1 MSGSRQVMSRD
12 FTVFARGP
20 MTVVI
25 VHKINTCLDEQRAP
39 ELSCATSSP
48 LRPNKGIKWLF
59 FIPKLLFNSYCYFL
73 SLAADENVEIFR
85 AEGERVLRASRVTN
99 ANSPPPKRRR
109 GNLPKDSV
117 NVLRM
122 WLWEHRFNAYPS
134 EAEKQY
140 LSKAANLSVLQ
151 VCNWF
156 INARRRIL
164 PEMIRRE
171 GRDPSN
177 YTITRRA
184 NVKSASSSPS
194 SFYQRSLSPSPERQF
209 EQDFSQHDSEPYFP
223 VCDYKGQFD
232 NYVGC
237 KSPHSL
243 AHGQQHECVSEIP
256 SPNENSS
263 LTPTLDA
270 FSSINLL
277 VEVALNMDE
286 FRKQGKKCL
295 QEVASLSC

>member
-1 MSGSRQVMSRD
+1 MKEE
-12 FTVFARGP
+12 T
-20 MTVVI
+20 
-25 VHKINTCLDEQRAP
+25 
-39 ELSCATSSP
+39 
-48 LRPNKGIKWLF
+48 
-59 FIPKLLFNSYCYFL
+59 
-73 SLAADENVEIFR
+73 
-85 AEGERVLRASRVTN
+85 ERVLRTSRVT
-99 ANSPPPKRRR
+99 NSPPPKRRR

-184 NVKSASSSPS
+184 NVKNPASNTL
-194 SFYQRSLSPSPERQF
+194 YQRQRSLSPSPERHY
-209 EQDFSQHDSEPYFP
+209 EKNYSQHNQGSYFQ
-223 VCDYKGQFD
+223 VSNYQGQLNFL
-232 NYVGC
+232 GC
-237 KSPHSL
+237 KNASS
-243 AHGQQHECVSEIP
+243 HGQQHRSSEMSNKEQNAP
-256 SPNENSS
+256 Q
-263 LTPTLDA
+263 TLDA

-286 FRKQGKKCL
+286 FRKQGKNCL

>member
-1 MSGSRQVMSRD
+1 M
-12 FTVFARGP
+12 
-20 MTVVI
+20 
-25 VHKINTCLDEQRAP
+25 
-39 ELSCATSSP
+39 
-48 LRPNKGIKWLF
+48 
-59 FIPKLLFNSYCYFL
+59 
-73 SLAADENVEIFR
+73 DENVENLR
-85 AEGERVLRASRVTN
+85 EESERVLRASRVTN
-99 ANSPPPKRRR
+99 TNSPPPKRRR

-184 NVKSASSSPS
+184 NIKSASSSPNS
-194 SFYQRSLSPSPERQF
+194 LYQRSLSPSPERQF
-209 EQDFSQHDSEPYFP
+209 EQDFTPNDSESYFP

-237 KSPHSL
+237 KSPTDSL
-243 AHGQQHECVSEIP
+243 SHGQQHECGSEML

-263 LTPTLDA
+263 PSTLDA

-286 FRKQGKKCL
+286 FRKQGKNCF

>member
-1 MSGSRQVMSRD
+1 M
-12 FTVFARGP
+12 
-20 MTVVI
+20 
-25 VHKINTCLDEQRAP
+25 
-39 ELSCATSSP
+39 
-48 LRPNKGIKWLF
+48 
-59 FIPKLLFNSYCYFL
+59 
-73 SLAADENVEIFR
+73 DENVENIR
-85 AEGERVLRASRVTN
+85 EESERVLRASRVT
-99 ANSPPPKRRR
+99 ASPPPKRRR

-184 NVKSASSSPS
+184 NVKNPSPDS
-194 SFYQRSLSPSPERQF
+194 LYQRSLTPSPEPHY
-209 EQDFSQHDSEPYFP
+209 EKDFSRHEQESFFP
-223 VCDYKGQFD
+223 VCDYQGHFE
-232 NYVGC
+232 YVGC
-237 KSPHSL
+237 HSPSSQ
-243 AHGQQHECVSEIP
+243 GQQESDTELP
-256 SPNENSS
+256 ENEQ
-263 LTPTLDA
+263 TAHQTLDA

-286 FRKQGKKCL
+286 FRKQGKNCF
-295 QEVASLSC
+295 QGVTSLSC

>member
-1 MSGSRQVMSRD
+1 M
-12 FTVFARGP
+12 
-20 MTVVI
+20 
-25 VHKINTCLDEQRAP
+25 
-39 ELSCATSSP
+39 
-48 LRPNKGIKWLF
+48 
-59 FIPKLLFNSYCYFL
+59 
-73 SLAADENVEIFR
+73 ENMRE
-85 AEGERVLRASRVTN
+85 ESERVLRASRVS
-99 ANSPPPKRRR
+99 ASPPPKRRR

-184 NVKSASSSPS
+184 NVKNPSPNS
-194 SFYQRSLSPSPERQF
+194 LYQRSLSPSPERQF
-209 EQDFSQHDSEPYFP
+209 EKDFSRHEQDSYFP
-223 VCDYKGQFD
+223 VCDYQGRFE
-232 NYVGC
+232 YVGC
-237 KSPHSL
+237 DSSPSSQ
-243 AHGQQHECVSEIP
+243 GQPDCDAEMSA
-256 SPNENSS
+256 NEQAAQ
-263 LTPTLDA
+263 TLDA

-286 FRKQGKKCL
+286 FRKQGKNCF
-295 QEVASLSC
+295 QGVASLSC

>member
-1 MSGSRQVMSRD
+1 MSVAWLLNPDRLE
-12 FTVFARGP
+12 T
-20 MTVVI
+20 
-25 VHKINTCLDEQRAP
+25 RAF
-39 ELSCATSSP
+39 LYNVSNNSLSSP
-48 LRPNKGIKWLF
+48 
-59 FIPKLLFNSYCYFL
+59 
-73 SLAADENVEIFR
+73 AVDENVENMR
-85 AEGERVLRASRVTN
+85 EESERVLRASRVT
-99 ANSPPPKRRR
+99 ASPPPKRRR

-184 NVKSASSSPS
+184 NVKNPSPNS
-194 SFYQRSLSPSPERQF
+194 LYQRNLSPSPEPHFEKDFTRHDQESYICEYRGQF
-209 EQDFSQHDSEPYFP
+209 E
-223 VCDYKGQFD
+223 
-232 NYVGC
+232 YVGC
-237 KSPHSL
+237 SSPSSQ
-243 AHGQQHECVSEIP
+243 GQPEDCDGEMP
-256 SPNENSS
+256 ANEHH
-263 LTPTLDA
+263 TAQTLDA

-286 FRKQGKKCL
+286 FRKQGKNCFQK
-295 QEVASLSC
+295 VASLSC

>member
-1 MSGSRQVMSRD
+1 MAPHTGKA
-12 FTVFARGP
+12 AR
-20 MTVVI
+20 
-25 VHKINTCLDEQRAP
+25 
-39 ELSCATSSP
+39 
-48 LRPNKGIKWLF
+48 NKRYL
-59 FIPKLLFNSYCYFL
+59 
-73 SLAADENVEIFR
+73 DENVENLR
-85 AEGERVLRASRVTN
+85 QESERVLRVSRVTN

-117 NVLRM
+117 NVLRL

-177 YTITRRA
+177 YTITRRTT
-184 NVKSASSSPS
+184 VKSSPS
-194 SFYQRSLSPSPERQF
+194 SPSNLYQRSLSPSPERHF
-209 EQDFSQHDSEPYFP
+209 DDDFTQHDQAAYFP
-223 VCDYKGQFD
+223 VCDYKKGQFD
-232 NYVGC
+232 NYVAC
-237 KSPHSL
+237 KSPKIHT
-243 AHGQQHECVSEIP
+243 HGQQRESDSEMP
-256 SPNENSS
+256 TSNENSS
-263 LTPTLDA
+263 VTLDA

-286 FRKQGKKCL
+286 FRKQEKKCF
-295 QEVASLSC
+295 QGVASLSC

>member
-1 MSGSRQVMSRD
+1 M
-12 FTVFARGP
+12 
-20 MTVVI
+20 
-25 VHKINTCLDEQRAP
+25 
-39 ELSCATSSP
+39 
-48 LRPNKGIKWLF
+48 
-59 FIPKLLFNSYCYFL
+59 
-73 SLAADENVEIFR
+73 DENVENLR
-85 AEGERVLRASRVTN
+85 EESERVLRASRVAN
-99 ANSPPPKRRR
+99 AGSPPPKRRR

-184 NVKSASSSPS
+184 NVKSSSSSPS
-194 SFYQRSLSPSPERQF
+194 SLYQRSLSPSPERQF
-209 EQDFSQHDSEPYFP
+209 EQDFTQHEQESYFP

-237 KSPHSL
+237 KSPDSL
-243 AHGQQHECVSEIP
+243 SRGAVGQQHDCDSEMP

-263 LTPTLDA
+263 PTLDA

-286 FRKQGKKCL
+286 FRKQGKNCF

>member
-1 MSGSRQVMSRD
+1 MAPHTGKA
-12 FTVFARGP
+12 AR
-20 MTVVI
+20 
-25 VHKINTCLDEQRAP
+25 
-39 ELSCATSSP
+39 
-48 LRPNKGIKWLF
+48 NKRYL
-59 FIPKLLFNSYCYFL
+59 
-73 SLAADENVEIFR
+73 DENVENLR
-85 AEGERVLRASRVTN
+85 QESDRVLRVSRVTN
-99 ANSPPPKRRR
+99 TNTPPPKRRR

-117 NVLRM
+117 NVLRL

-134 EAEKQY
+134 EAEKQH

-184 NVKSASSSPS
+184 SVKSSPS
-194 SFYQRSLSPSPERQF
+194 SPGHLYQRSLSPSPERHF
-209 EQDFSQHDSEPYFP
+209 EDEFSQHEQAAFFP
-223 VCDYKGQFD
+223 VCDYKNGQFE
-232 NYVGC
+232 NYVAC
-237 KSPHSL
+237 KSPNLHTQD
-243 AHGQQHECVSEIP
+243 HGQQLESDSE
-256 SPNENSS
+256 SPTTNQHSS
-263 LTPTLDA
+263 VTLDA

-286 FRKQGKKCL
+286 FRKQGKKCF

>member
-1 MSGSRQVMSRD
+1 MAPH
-12 FTVFARGP
+12 TVKGAR
-20 MTVVI
+20 
-25 VHKINTCLDEQRAP
+25 
-39 ELSCATSSP
+39 
-48 LRPNKGIKWLF
+48 NKRYL
-59 FIPKLLFNSYCYFL
+59 
-73 SLAADENVEIFR
+73 DENVEIFR

-209 EQDFSQHDSEPYFP
+209 EQDFSQHDSESYFP

>member
-1 MSGSRQVMSRD
+1 MSKLFRFSVSASLRSEKLVLFSK
-12 FTVFARGP
+12 
-20 MTVVI
+20 VVLI
-25 VHKINTCLDEQRAP
+25 INFF
-39 ELSCATSSP
+39 SP
-48 LRPNKGIKWLF
+48 
-59 FIPKLLFNSYCYFL
+59 
-73 SLAADENVEIFR
+73 AVDENVENLR
-85 AEGERVLRASRVTN
+85 EESERVLRASRVTN

-184 NVKSASSSPS
+184 SVKSTSSSS
-194 SFYQRSLSPSPERQF
+194 SSLYQRSLSPSPERQF
-209 EQDFSQHDSEPYFP
+209 ENDFTQHDQDTYFP

-237 KSPHSL
+237 ESPSSVT
-243 AHGQQHECVSEIP
+243 HGQQRECGSEMP

-263 LTPTLDA
+263 LSLDA
-270 FSSINLL
+270 FSSIKLL

-286 FRKQGKKCL
+286 FRKQGKNCF
-295 QEVASLSC
+295 QGVASLSC

>member
-1 MSGSRQVMSRD
+1 MLQLFKFLA
-12 FTVFARGP
+12 FTSLSIQKLVLFLFLNCLLIINFFSP
-20 MTVVI
+20 TV
-25 VHKINTCLDEQRAP
+25 
-39 ELSCATSSP
+39 
-48 LRPNKGIKWLF
+48 
-59 FIPKLLFNSYCYFL
+59 
-73 SLAADENVEIFR
+73 DENVENLR
-85 AEGERVLRASRVTN
+85 QESERVLRVSRVTSSS
-99 ANSPPPKRRR
+99 SPPPKRRR

-184 NVKSASSSPS
+184 NVKSSSSSPS
-194 SFYQRSLSPSPERQF
+194 SLYQRSLSSSPERQF
-209 EQDFSQHDSEPYFP
+209 ENDFTQQEQDTYFP

-232 NYVGC
+232 NYVSC
-237 KSPHSL
+237 KSPDSL
-243 AHGQQHECVSEIP
+243 SHGQQHECGSEMP

-263 LTPTLDA
+263 LTLDA

-286 FRKQGKKCL
+286 FRKQGKNCF
-295 QEVASLSC
+295 QGVTSLSC

>member
-1 MSGSRQVMSRD
+1 MA
-12 FTVFARGP
+12 F
-20 MTVVI
+20 
-25 VHKINTCLDEQRAP
+25 KN
-39 ELSCATSSP
+39 SCFIQFLNWFYS
-48 LRPNKGIKWLF
+48 LF
-59 FIPKLLFNSYCYFL
+59 FFL
-73 SLAADENVEIFR
+73 SPAVDENVENLR
-85 AEGERVLRASRVTN
+85 EENDRVLRASRVTN
-99 ANSPPPKRRR
+99 ATSPPPKRRR

-184 NVKSASSSPS
+184 SVKSSSSSSSPS
-194 SFYQRSLSPSPERQF
+194 SLYQRSLSPSPERHF
-209 EQDFSQHDSEPYFP
+209 DSDFSQHDQDTYFP

-237 KSPHSL
+237 KSPKSL
-243 AHGQQHECVSEIP
+243 AHGQQQPDCGSEMP

-263 LTPTLDA
+263 LKLDA

-286 FRKQGKKCL
+286 FRKQGKNCL